1 MNVVCSINFPR
12 SVLNPNFGSHL
23 NISDAMACSL
33 LIYIGLYMLSI
44 KFSVQ
49 YILEYHA
56 LMFDGMKNNVICGWL
71 LVAIYIYIYIVFP
84 YLVAV

>member
-1 MNVVCSINFPR
+1 
-12 SVLNPNFGSHL
+12 
-23 NISDAMACSL
+23 MACSL

-71 LVAIYIYIYIVFP
+71 LVAIYI
-84 YLVAV
+84 